1 MKTFTFQAVRIRWE
15 AWRQPR
21 ETAMPIITVRANTPS
36 KAWNLALTKM
46 NRLFQRQHAKLRLHQ
61 VTTRCARRGRL

>member
-1 MKTFTFQAVRIRWE
+1 MKTFTYQALRVRWE
-15 AWRQPR
+15 TWRRPR
-21 ETAMPIITVRANTPS
+21 ESAKRMIIVKANTPS

-61 VTTRCARRGRL
+61 VTTRCARRGRS